1 MLRQKVNKKRKK
13 GFDSNYLILVLL
25 SILLIFLVIPDNS
38 IFGSSIDW
46 STQHIIFP
54 DYFRKLFYKT
64 LNLFPSFA
72 LSIGAGQN
80 IYNFS
85 YYGFLS
91 PLLLISYLLPFIS
104 MKDYIIVLNC
114 LIFISIGLL
123 AYYFFK
129 SKTTNRI
136 AFLTSLFIIFS
147 APILYHLHKHF
158 MFVNYIPFLFLA
170 LIGVDKY
177 LEKGKM
183 SLVAFSI
190 FMIIMTSYYYSIPSI
205 LVICIYAVYRYLEL
219 NEDFKLQD
227 FLKKGSLFL
236 IPIII
241 AIVSAAILL
250 LPTFYTLK
258 TGRTKIPNTSNMLL
272 LTRLIPKF
280 NVDAYLYDNY
290 SMGLTI
296 ISVLSLIFG
305 LLSKKKSN
313 MVLSIILMVLSNIP
327 IVVYLLNGNLYFRN
341 KVFIPFIPLVCI
353 LLYQFLDALLSKKVS
368 SKKLLITSGLIALL
382 SLITRYNNPS
392 IYLDLLLLNIV
403 VYLYNTSKVKERFT
417 IFLLLL
423 SQVIT
428 FNISN
433 YNDTYMPKTD
443 QNIDLTNNISKI
455 LSQEKDIVRFNNLN
469 NTLQNINKIYE
480 IGYNQNSVY
489 SSVSNPLYKDFY
501 KNTFKNALS
510 YRNNLMLAQ
519 NNDVL
524 FQTFMG
530 IKYIYSED
538 QVPIGYEKIAKNFYK
553 NDNVLPIF
561 YGTNKITNEE
571 EFSKL
576 AYPENIE
583 KLLSGVVTKDK
594 TNFTKSKITRK
605 IDLETTIATQENL
618 TIKHKKD
625 YILINSKKNGKL
637 ILNLSQPLK
646 DDILIINVQLLNE
659 QSCKQGDLRITING
673 ISNVKT
679 CKTWTYKNNNNVFH
693 YVLSSNNDLNS
704 LVIKFN
710 KGTYKIGNIE
720 TYKLNYKNISKVI
733 DKQSTFIV
741 NKEKS
746 LGDNIEGTITMKSS
760 GYFVTSIPYDD
771 GFKVF
776 VDDKL
781 VEKEI
786 VNKSFLGFKLKEG
799 NHNIK
804 ITYKS
809 PLQQEGLLLSC
820 IGLLGFISLL
830 IIERRK

>member
-1 MLRQKVNKKRKK
+1 MNKKRKK
-13 GFDSNYLILVLL
+13 AFDTNYLILIIL
-25 SILLIFLVIPDNS
+25 SILLILLVIPDNS

-64 LNLFPSFA
+64 LNFFPSFA

-104 MKDYIIVLNC
+104 MKDYIIGLNC
-114 LIFISIGLL
+114 LMFISIGLL

-129 SKTTNRI
+129 TKTTKKI
-136 AFLTSLFIIFS
+136 AFLISLFIIFS
-147 APILYHLHKHF
+147 APILYHFHKHF
-158 MFVNYIPFLFLA
+158 MFVNYFPFLFLS
-170 LIGVDKY
+170 LIAVDKY
-177 LEKGKM
+177 LETGKM

-190 FMIIMTSYYYSIPSI
+190 FMIIMISYYYSIPSI
-205 LVICIYAVYRYLEL
+205 LVICIYAIYHYLEL
-219 NEDFKLQD
+219 NEEFNLKD
-227 FLKKGSLFL
+227 FLKKASLFL

-241 AIVSAAILL
+241 AVVSAAILL
-250 LPTFYTLK
+250 LPTYYTLK
-258 TGRTKIPNTSNMLL
+258 TGRTKIPTTSNLLL

-280 NVDAYLYDNY
+280 NINAYLYDNY
-290 SMGLTI
+290 SMGLTV
-296 ISVLSLIFG
+296 ISVLSIIFG
-305 LLSKKKSN
+305 LLSKKKN
-313 MVLSIILMVLSNIP
+313 NLFLSITLIVLLNIP
-327 IVVYLLNGNLYFRN
+327 LIVYLLNGNLYFRN

-353 LLYQFLDALLSKKVS
+353 LLYQFLTALLSKKVS
-368 SKKLLITSGLIALL
+368 SKNLLIASSLIALL
-382 SLITRYNNPS
+382 SLITKYNNTS
-392 IYLDLLLLNIV
+392 IYLDLLVFNILT
-403 VYLYNTSKVKERFT
+403 YLYNTSKVKEKLY
-417 IFLLLL
+417 IFILLL
-423 SQVIT
+423 SPVIT
-428 FNISN
+428 FSISN
-433 YNDTYMPKTD
+433 YNDIYMPNTD
-443 QNIDLTNNISKI
+443 QNIDLTKSISKI
-455 LSQEKDIVRFNNLN
+455 LSEEKDIVRFNNLN
-469 NTLQNINKIYE
+469 NTLQNINRVYE

-489 SSVSNPLYKDFY
+489 SSVSNPLYKEFY
-501 KNTFKNALS
+501 KDTFKSALT

-519 NNDVL
+519 NNDIL

-530 IKYIYSED
+530 IKYIYSKD
-538 QVPIGYEKIAKNFYK
+538 QVPIGYERIAKDFYK
-553 NDNVLPIF
+553 NDNVLPLF

-571 EFSKL
+571 EFDKL
-576 AYPENIE
+576 SYPENIE

-594 TNFTKSKITRK
+594 TNYKKSKITRK
-605 IDLETTIATQENL
+605 IDLETTIAKQENL

-625 YILINSKKNGKL
+625 YILIKSKKNGKL
-637 ILNLSQPLK
+637 ILDLNTPLK
-646 DDILIINVQLLNE
+646 DDVLILNVQLLNE
-659 QSCKQGDLRITING
+659 QSCKEGDLRITINN

-679 CKTWTYKNNNNVFH
+679 CKTWTYKNNNNIFH
-693 YVLSSNNDLNS
+693 YVISSNNDLNS

-720 TYKLNYKNISKVI
+720 AYKLNYKYISKVI

-746 LGDNIEGTITMKSS
+746 LGDNIEGTIDMKSS
-760 GYFVTSIPYDD
+760 GYFVTSIPYDE

-776 VDDKL
+776 VDDKV

-786 VNKSFLGFKLKEG
+786 VNKSFLGFKLQEG
-799 NHNIK
+799 IHNIK

-809 PLQQEGLLLSC
+809 PFQKEGLLLSTL
-820 IGLLGFISLL
+820 GLISFISLL

>member
-91 PLLLISYLLPFIS
+91 PLLLVSYLLPFIS

-313 MVLSIILMVLSNIP
+313 MVLSIILIVLSNIP

-519 NNDVL
+519 NNDIL

-576 AYPENIE
+576 AYPDNIE

-659 QSCKQGDLRITING
+659 QSCKQGDLRITINN